1 MPIQMFDDGQDK
13 FVESVQNF
21 GEAVGG
27 LLKQRLHKKQYE
39 DFLAGPTKELQ
50 ASLQQ
55 ANDVLLDESNPEGPS
70 QGMAMLKSSLE
81 AYMDEGARYADNPI
95 IQQRVQQTFKTNM
108 DFLKQEFVQK
118 FAAEKNSREKA
129 KEAREVETH
138 DADIKLKEADTKL
151 KLAKAGEA
159 GAKAKEGAEGDMPEL
174 FSGKPGSIEP
184 MQEDPDRAKEL
195 WTRIETAVDRPG
207 SEAQR
212 KAVEFGQDDIR
223 NRMAQQKLAE
233 MAGRGEVKPTS
244 KDASGMPTGGGQWDV
259 FNPEDLAAVAGTID
273 PQEVRNRYIMEKAKT
288 EAGFHG
294 IKPEAI
300 DKEYG
305 VVVDPTKANA
315 FRPLK
320 QSVSSENLGKIL
332 FGVGGWDS
340 LRDSQTRARP
350 RNLEEA
356 AARLPAALDEAHGP
370 IAETFKKYTKGQL
383 PEGIDPK
390 SIKTPEDL
398 EKLLYRD
405 GYSLVAS
412 VVGNNAP
419 ANKLDEGM
427 RQNRLEGKNLV
438 DAMVE
443 KYRDEIY
450 TRVTGK
456 VKKTD
461 AKTEAEAAKA
471 WPVLGTA
478 ARRVGQVTRGVL
490 KPAAKAY
497 KEFTED

>member
-55 ANDVLLDESNPEGPS
+55 ANDILLDESNPEGPS

-81 AYMDEGARYADNPI
+81 TYMDEGARYSDNPI
-95 IQQRVQQTFKTNM
+95 IQQRVQQTFRTNM
-108 DFLKQEFVQK
+108 DFLKQEFAMK
-118 FAAEKNSREKA
+118 FDAAKNERAQAKA
-129 KEAREVETH
+129 KREQETH
-138 DADIKLKEADTKL
+138 DATIEKTKAETAKLKAESGKIGKEA
-151 KLAKAGEA
+151 A
-159 GAKAKEGAEGDMPEL
+159 GADDMPEL
-174 FSGKPGSIEP
+174 FSGKPGSIDP

-195 WTRIETAVDRPG
+195 WNRIEIAVDRPG

-212 KAVEFGQDDIR
+212 KAVEFGMGDIR

-233 MAGRGEVKPTS
+233 MAGRGEIKPTS
-244 KDASGMPTGGGQWDV
+244 KDAAGMPTGGGQWDV

-273 PQEVRNRYIMEKAKT
+273 ATEVRNRYIMERAKT
-288 EAGFHG
+288 EGGFHG
-294 IKPEAI
+294 IKPDAI
-300 DKEYG
+300 DKEFG

-320 QSVSSENLGKIL
+320 NSVSSENLGKVL
-332 FGVGGWDS
+332 FGVGGWDA
-340 LRDSQTRARP
+340 LRDSKTRARP
-350 RNLEEA
+350 RNLDEA
-356 AARLPAALDEAHGP
+356 AARLPASIEEAHGP
-370 IAETFKKYTKGQL
+370 IAETFKRYAKGQL

-390 SIKTPEDL
+390 SIKKPEELDA
-398 EKLLYRD
+398 LLYKA
-405 GYSLVAS
+405 GYSLITAVI
-412 VVGNNAP
+412 GDNAP
-419 ANKLDEGM
+419 ANALDEGM
-427 RQNRLEGKNLV
+427 KQNRLEAKKLV
-438 DAMVE
+438 ESMVE

-450 TRVTGK
+450 QRVTGK
-456 VKKTD
+456 VKKTEG
-461 AKTEAEAAKA
+461 KTEAEAAKD
-471 WPVLGTA
+471 WPVLGVL
-478 ARRVGQVTRGVL
+478 ARRVGQVTTGVL
-490 KPAAKAY
+490 KPATKAY